1 VCKNKAIDN
10 LETDIDFDG
19 DAIQIALQGQLQL
32 YLKTTT
38 CFKMKYFEG

>member
-32 YLKTTT
+32 YLKNNNL
-38 CFKMKYFEG
+38 F